1 MQNVVTY
8 DVVVGVDNSDLA
20 LVPGMTASTTIII
33 DQRNDVLRVP
43 NQALRYVP
51 GGLPAAAAPGAGTP
65 TSRQPQVWVLR
76 DGRPV
81 AVTVVPGLSDDNF
94 TEIVKGDLNP
104 GDQVITAESRGQAG
118 GQSNLP
124 PPRL

>member
-1 MQNVVTY
+1 
-8 DVVVGVDNSDLA
+8 
-20 LVPGMTASTTIII
+20 MTAATQIII

-51 GGLPAAAAPGAGTP
+51 GGLSTVGAGGARTP
-65 TSRQPQVWVLR
+65 TNKQPEVWVLR
-76 DGRPV
+76 DGQPV
-81 AVTVVPGLSDDNF
+81 AVTVLTGLSDDNF

-104 GDQVITAESRGQAG
+104 GDQVISAESRGEASA
-118 GQSNLP
+118 QSGLP